1 MRFNQFVKFKGFKLM
16 EKKAKDN
23 KKDEENIHKYHRQR
37 LKKKFLEYGLD
48 ALEDHEFLELI
59 LFYAIPQK
67 NTNELA
73 HRMLNE
79 YGSLK
84 DILEA
89 DTENLTRIDG
99 LSEHS
104 AMLFKVIMAA
114 TRKYINSVNDIMEAR
129 LTPENIHLYIKSLFY
144 GKTDETAYVLLLDR
158 NCVVRKIRKMSE
170 GTINATTLR
179 TRDVVK
185 VAVDEKYPYLMLA
198 HNHPGGNPIPSK
210 SDLYLTKA
218 IELALNFVDV
228 RLVDHV
234 IVAGER
240 VISLQQNFKILE
252 R

>member
-1 MRFNQFVKFKGFKLM
+1 M
-16 EKKAKDN
+16 
-23 KKDEENIHKYHRQR
+23 KKDAKEKSEEENLHKYHRSR
-37 LKKKFLEYGLD
+37 LKKKFLNYGLD
-48 ALEDHEFLELI
+48 ALEEHEFLELI

-67 NTNELA
+67 DTNELA
-73 HRMLNE
+73 HRILNE
-79 YGSLK
+79 YGSFK

-89 DTENLTRIDG
+89 DTENLARIDG

-104 AMLFKVIMAA
+104 AMLFKVLMAA
-114 TRKYINSVNDIMEAR
+114 THKYINSVNDIMEAR
-129 LTPENIHLYIKSLFY
+129 LTPENIHIYIKNLFY
-144 GKTDETAYVLLLDR
+144 GKTDETAYVLLLDK

-170 GTINATTLR
+170 GTVNSTTLY

-185 VAVDEKYPYLMLA
+185 VAVNEKYPYLMLA

-210 SDLYLTKA
+210 ADLYLTKA

-240 VISLQQNFKILE
+240 VISLQKNFQILE
-252 R
+252 K

>member
-1 MRFNQFVKFKGFKLM
+1 MPRK
-16 EKKAKDN
+16 EKEN
-23 KKDEENIHKYHRQR
+23 KKGEESQKEKERIHKDHRKR

-48 ALEDHEFLELI
+48 VLEEHEFLELI
-59 LFYAIPQK
+59 LFYAIPYK
-67 NTNELA
+67 DTNVLA

-89 DTENLTRIDG
+89 DTENLARIEG

-114 TRKYINSVNDIMEAR
+114 THKYINSVNDIMEAR
-129 LTPENIHLYIKSLFY
+129 LTPENISVYIKNLFY
-144 GKTDETAYVLLLDR
+144 GKTDETAYVLLLDK

-170 GTINATTLR
+170 GTINSTSLY

-185 VAVDEKYPYLMLA
+185 VAVDEKFPYLMLA

-218 IELALNFVDV
+218 IEMALNFVDV

-240 VISLQQNFKILE
+240 VISMQQSFNILE
-252 R
+252 K